1 MSTDVLRE
9 LVALTPM
16 PPEALDADEIIA
28 AFEAMFSARQDVLVT
43 LSGKLADTDENR
55 RLVGE
60 LATRDAAWELALRTA
75 RDAVGVARQGTSRLR
90 SYAR

>member
-1 MSTDVLRE
+1 MSVLRE
-9 LVALTPM
+9 LVELTPM
-16 PPEALDADEIIA
+16 PPATGDADEIIA
-28 AFEAMFSARQDVLVT
+28 AFDAMFSARQDVLAT
-43 LSGKLADTDENR
+43 LSGKLADTEENR

-60 LATRDAAWELALRTA
+60 LATRDAAWEQALSSA